1 MSKEF
6 VVSMTCPSCGKVSRN
21 SRTEQDMRDEFG
33 NSDTLSVLCTHCQ
46 ANYEQPMALAC
57 AEWDDYCREIPL
69 PADV

>member
-6 VVSMTCPSCGKVSRN
+6 VVSTTCPSCGQVSQN
-21 SRTEQDMRDEFG
+21 SRTEEDMRTEFG
-33 NSDTLSVLCTHCQ
+33 NSDTLSVLCTQCQ